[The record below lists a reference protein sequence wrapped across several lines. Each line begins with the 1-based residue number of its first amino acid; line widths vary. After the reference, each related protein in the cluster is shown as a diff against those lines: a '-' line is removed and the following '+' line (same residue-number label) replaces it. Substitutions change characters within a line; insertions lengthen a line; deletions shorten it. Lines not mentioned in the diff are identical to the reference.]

1 MYKGAGV
8 VVVGSLNLDHVVTV
22 ERLPRPGETVVSSG
36 YVLVPGG
43 KGLNQA
49 VAAARQG
56 VPTAMIGCVGTD
68 RAGEMLAEVLTG
80 AGVALEGVRRVARTP
95 SGVALVTVAP
105 GGINTVVV
113 AAGANE
119 VLSPADVAATSGVV
133 DRAGVVLTQLE
144 VPLATVRA
152 ALLAGS
158 DAGAVTVLNP
168 APAVG
173 ELTPELLGLVDVLI
187 PNETEAQLLTGEA
200 DPAQAAATLVAR
212 GCRAVIVTL
221 GARGALCLESSVSS
235 EAVLLPSFQ
244 VAAVDTTGAGDAFCG
259 ALAAALV
266 RSGRLVDGALWD
278 AARRGV
284 AAGALAA
291 TVLGAVASL
300 PDAEAVDQ
308 LLASGRRAN

>member
-1 MYKGAGV
+1 
-8 VVVGSLNLDHVVTV
+8 
-22 ERLPRPGETVVSSG
+22 
-36 YVLVPGG
+36 
-43 KGLNQA
+43 
-49 VAAARQG
+49 
-56 VPTAMIGCVGTD
+56 
-68 RAGEMLAEVLTG
+68 
-80 AGVALEGVRRVARTP
+80 
-95 SGVALVTVAP
+95 
-105 GGINTVVV
+105 
-113 AAGANE
+113 
-119 VLSPADVAATSGVV
+119 
-133 DRAGVVLTQLE
+133 
-144 VPLATVRA
+144 
-152 ALLAGS
+152 
-158 DAGAVTVLNP
+158 
-168 APAVG
+168 
-173 ELTPELLGLVDVLI
+173 
-187 PNETEAQLLTGEA
+187 
-200 DPAQAAATLVAR
+200 
-212 GCRAVIVTL
+212 VIVTL